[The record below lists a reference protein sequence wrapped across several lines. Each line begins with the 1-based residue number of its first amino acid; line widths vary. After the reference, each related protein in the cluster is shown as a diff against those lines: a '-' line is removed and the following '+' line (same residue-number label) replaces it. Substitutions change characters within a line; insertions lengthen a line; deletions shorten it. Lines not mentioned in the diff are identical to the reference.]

1 MSIPK
6 TFIDQ
11 VLDQTDIVEVVG
23 RRVPINKKGANYWG
37 VCPFHDDHKPSMAV
51 NQDKQFYYCFVCQAS
66 GNSINFLR
74 EYENLDFT
82 DAVETLASSLG
93 LEVPYEKMQ
102 IKDEKNYSILD
113 DAVKVFEKQ
122 LKESETAINYLKSR
136 NISGIT
142 AKKFQLGFAAQ
153 SWDSLYLSFE
163 NQFEKKVLSSS
174 GLFIEKNNKNYD
186 RFRNRIIFPIR
197 NIKGQNIAFGGRVI
211 DPNDEPKYL
220 NSPETQLYNK
230 SNELYGLYEARRETK
245 KMDSIIV
252 VEGYMD
258 VIALHEKGVK
268 NVVATLGTAVT
279 SNHVS
284 KLMRF
289 SNNIFFA
296 FDGDL
301 AGEKAAWKAL
311 KNVLPIIREDTRIKF
326 VFFESGDDPDSY
338 VNKHGE
344 KDFKEL
350 LKTGQTLSEYF
361 FSEIKKV
368 DDINTVEGRS
378 KIASHASDLIRT
390 INNIPLKEAY
400 ISETSKIC
408 EIPIE
413 KLVLKPNQP
422 KPYQRSQEQ
431 MNQEKANQS
440 SNTKKTASIYLIIHS
455 VLSDRSLA
463 KDPIFDQIKEDSS
476 IHFLKELKEIMD
488 DESDTL
494 VSKLIERI
502 KSEKLK
508 ELFSQAMVSE
518 IVIEEED
525 ARKMFFDCMN
535 SLLKDEE
542 DREES
547 LKTKYNTG
555 SISETERR
563 ELQQLILKKSEIDNE
578 DKILLKNLSLKKD

>member
-6 TFIDQ
+6 SFIDQ
-11 VLDQTDIVEVVG
+11 VLDQTDIVDVIG
-23 RRVPINKKGANYWG
+23 RRLPLNKKGSNYWG
-37 VCPFHDDHKPSMAV
+37 KCPFHDDQKPSMAV

-74 EYENLDFT
+74 DYENLDFT

-93 LEVPYEKMQ
+93 LEIPYEKTL
-102 IKDEKNYSILD
+102 IDLADEDYLILD
-113 DAVKVFEKQ
+113 EAVKVFEAQ
-122 LKESETAINYLKSR
+122 LKESKKAINYLKSR

-142 AKKFQLGFAAQ
+142 AKKYQLGFSND
-153 SWDSLYLSFE
+153 SWDSLYSSFE
-163 NQFEKKVLSSS
+163 KRFEKKIIASS
-174 GLFIEKNNKNYD
+174 GLFLEKNKKNYD
-186 RFRNRIIFPIR
+186 RFRNRVIFPIR

-211 DPNDEPKYL
+211 DPDDEPKYL
-220 NSPETQLYNK
+220 NSPETKLFNK
-230 SNELYGLYEARRETK
+230 SNELYGLYEARKETK

-258 VIALHEKGVK
+258 VIALHEKGIK
-268 NVVATLGTAVT
+268 NAVATLGTAVT
-279 SNHVS
+279 SNHLS
-284 KLMRF
+284 KLMRY

-311 KNVLPIIREDTRIKF
+311 QNVLPIIREDIRIKF
-326 VFFESGDDPDSY
+326 VFFEAGDDPDSY
-338 VNKHGE
+338 VNKYGE
-344 KDFKEL
+344 KGFIEL
-350 LKTGQTLSEYF
+350 INNGQTLSEFF
-361 FSEIKKV
+361 FSKVKKV
-368 DDINTVEGRS
+368 DDVNSLEGRTR
-378 KIASHASDLIRT
+378 IASYASELIRT
-390 INNIPLKEAY
+390 INNLPLKEAF

-413 KLVLKPNQP
+413 KLISKPNQT
-422 KPYQRSQEQ
+422 KPSPSAKEVKMDNR
-431 MNQEKANQS
+431 
-440 SNTKKTASIYLIIHS
+440 SNTKKIASIYLIIHS
-455 VLSDRSLA
+455 VLKDRSLVQE
-463 KDPIFDQIKEDSS
+463 PIFDEIKEDSPIS
-476 IHFLKELKEIMD
+476 FLRELREVID
-488 DESDTL
+488 VESDTL

-502 KSEKLK
+502 RSKRLK

-518 IVIEEED
+518 IEIEQDD

-563 ELQQLILKKSEIDNE
+563 ELQQLILKKSEIDND
-578 DKILLKNLSLKKD
+578 DKILLKNLSMKKD

>member
-1 MSIPK
+1 MK
-6 TFIDQ
+6 
-11 VLDQTDIVEVVG
+11 
-23 RRVPINKKGANYWG
+23 INLKKR
-37 VCPFHDDHKPSMAV
+37 
-51 NQDKQFYYCFVCQAS
+51 FY
-66 GNSINFLR
+66 LH
-74 EYENLDFT
+74 LT
-82 DAVETLASSLG
+82 
-93 LEVPYEKMQ
+93 
-102 IKDEKNYSILD
+102 
-113 DAVKVFEKQ
+113 
-122 LKESETAINYLKSR
+122 
-136 NISGIT
+136 
-142 AKKFQLGFAAQ
+142 
-153 SWDSLYLSFE
+153 
-163 NQFEKKVLSSS
+163 
-174 GLFIEKNNKNYD
+174 FIEKNNKNYD

-344 KDFKEL
+344 KGFKEL
-350 LKTGQTLSEYF
+350 LKLVKHFRNT

-400 ISETSKIC
+400 QF
-408 EIPIE
+408 
-413 KLVLKPNQP
+413 LRQV
-422 KPYQRSQEQ
+422 RS
-431 MNQEKANQS
+431 
-440 SNTKKTASIYLIIHS
+440 
-455 VLSDRSLA
+455 A
-463 KDPIFDQIKEDSS
+463 KCQ
-476 IHFLKELKEIMD
+476 
-488 DESDTL
+488 
-494 VSKLIERI
+494 
-502 KSEKLK
+502 
-508 ELFSQAMVSE
+508 
-518 IVIEEED
+518 
-525 ARKMFFDCMN
+525 
-535 SLLKDEE
+535 
-542 DREES
+542 
-547 LKTKYNTG
+547 
-555 SISETERR
+555 
-563 ELQQLILKKSEIDNE
+563 
-578 DKILLKNLSLKKD
+578 LKNLY

>member
-6 TFIDQ
+6 SFIDQ
-11 VLDQTDIVEVVG
+11 VLDQTDIVDVVG
-23 RRVPINKKGANYWG
+23 RRVQLNKKGSNYWG

-74 EYENLDFT
+74 DYENLDFT

-93 LEVPYEKMQ
+93 LEIPYEKTEIQ
-102 IKDEKNYSILD
+102 DENDYSILD
-113 DAVKVFEKQ
+113 EAVKVFEAK
-122 LKESETAINYLKSR
+122 LKESKNAINYLKSR

-142 AKKFQLGFAAQ
+142 AKKFQLGFSDD
-153 SWDSLYLSFE
+153 SWDSLYSSFE
-163 NQFEKKVLSSS
+163 KRFEQKVMASS
-174 GLFIEKNNKNYD
+174 GLFLEKNKKNYD
-186 RFRNRIIFPIR
+186 RFRNRVIFPIR

-211 DPNDEPKYL
+211 DPDDEPKYL
-220 NSPETQLYNK
+220 NSPETKLFNK
-230 SNELYGLYEARRETK
+230 SNELYGLYEARKETK
-245 KMDSIIV
+245 KMDSMIV

-258 VIALHEKGVK
+258 VIALHEKGIK
-268 NVVATLGTAVT
+268 NAVATLGTAVT
-279 SNHVS
+279 SNHLS
-284 KLMRF
+284 KLMRY

-311 KNVLPIIREDTRIKF
+311 QNVLPIIREDTRIKF
-326 VFFESGDDPDSY
+326 VFFEAGDDPDSY

-344 KDFKEL
+344 KGFIEL
-350 LKTGQTLSEYF
+350 INNGQTLSEFF
-361 FSEIKKV
+361 FSKVKKV
-368 DDINTVEGRS
+368 DDINSLEGRS
-378 KIASHASDLIRT
+378 KIASYASQFIRT
-390 INNIPLKEAY
+390 INNVPLREAF

-408 EIPIE
+408 EIPVE
-413 KLVLKPNQP
+413 KLVSKPNQP
-422 KPYQRSQEQ
+422 KPKPSSAEVKV
-431 MNQEKANQS
+431 EQS
-440 SNTKKTASIYLIIHS
+440 SNTKQIASIYLIIHS
-455 VLSDRSLA
+455 VLTDRSLTQ
-463 KDPIFDQIKEDSS
+463 DPIFDEIKDDSS
-476 IHFLKELKEIMD
+476 ISYLKELREVID
-488 DESDTL
+488 VESDTL
-494 VSKLIERI
+494 ASKLIERI
-502 KSEKLK
+502 KSKTLK

-518 IVIEEED
+518 IKIEQED

>member
-6 TFIDQ
+6 SFIDQ
-11 VLDQTDIVEVVG
+11 VLDQTDIVDVIG
-23 RRVPINKKGANYWG
+23 RRLPLNKKGSNYWG
-37 VCPFHDDHKPSMAV
+37 KCPFHDDQKPSMAV

-74 EYENLDFT
+74 DYENLDFT

-93 LEVPYEKMQ
+93 LEIPYEKTL
-102 IKDEKNYSILD
+102 IDLADEDYLILD
-113 DAVKVFEKQ
+113 EAVKVFEAQ
-122 LKESETAINYLKSR
+122 LKESKKAINYLKSR

-142 AKKFQLGFAAQ
+142 AKKYQLGFSND
-153 SWDSLYLSFE
+153 SWDSLYSSFE
-163 NQFEKKVLSSS
+163 KRFEKKIIASS
-174 GLFIEKNNKNYD
+174 GLFLEKNKKNYD
-186 RFRNRIIFPIR
+186 RFRNRVIFPIR

-211 DPNDEPKYL
+211 DPDDEPKYL
-220 NSPETQLYNK
+220 NSPETKLFNK
-230 SNELYGLYEARRETK
+230 SNELYGLYEARKETK

-258 VIALHEKGVK
+258 VIALHEKGIK
-268 NVVATLGTAVT
+268 NAVATLGTAVT
-279 SNHVS
+279 SNHLS
-284 KLMRF
+284 KLMRY

-311 KNVLPIIREDTRIKF
+311 QNVLPIIREDIRIKF
-326 VFFESGDDPDSY
+326 VFFEAGDDPDSY
-338 VNKHGE
+338 VNKYGE
-344 KDFKEL
+344 KGFIEL
-350 LKTGQTLSEYF
+350 INNGQTLSEFF
-361 FSEIKKV
+361 FSKVKKV
-368 DDINTVEGRS
+368 DDVNSLEGRTR
-378 KIASHASDLIRT
+378 IASFASELIRT
-390 INNIPLKEAY
+390 INNLPLKEAF

-413 KLVLKPNQP
+413 KLISKPNQI
-422 KPYQRSQEQ
+422 KPSPSAEEVKMDNR
-431 MNQEKANQS
+431 
-440 SNTKKTASIYLIIHS
+440 SNTKKIASIYLIIHS
-455 VLSDRSLA
+455 VLTDRSLVQ
-463 KDPIFDQIKEDSS
+463 DPIFDEIKEDSPIS
-476 IHFLKELKEIMD
+476 FLRELREVI
-488 DESDTL
+488 EVETDTP

-502 KSEKLK
+502 KSKRLK

-518 IVIEEED
+518 IEIEKDD

-563 ELQQLILKKSEIDNE
+563 ELQQLILKKSEIDND
-578 DKILLKNLSLKKD
+578 DKILLKNLSMKKD